1 MHLNPKGV
9 TGSSLEVKSLV
20 RDPIYCSMSIKQLQ
34 TLTGLNES
42 FMASVQLEM
51 SSLMETQLLSFNTRQ
66 RRFDACKTQLY

>member
-34 TLTGLNES
+34 THTGLNES
-42 FMASVQLEM
+42 FMASVQLET

-66 RRFDACKTQLY
+66 RRFDACETQLY